1 MKWLI
6 RSDDVSLMQN
16 NDSNK
21 EKSEIDS
28 NNVSDLQRIWREEI
42 GFYNSTWNKQ
52 LLATHLA
59 NILANILY
67 WRWTH
72 SYT

>member
-1 MKWLI
+1 MKELI

-42 GFYNSTWNKQ
+42 GFYN
-52 LLATHLA
+52 
-59 NILANILY
+59 
-67 WRWTH
+67 
-72 SYT
+72 